1 MGGGRGEGRGQK
13 HIVKDPGRAM
23 VHLVK
28 EKIVCFM
35 FGTKYKPVFNV
46 AGETEEKKTSDIN
59 SYFKETFD
67 TSHSVPTLFL
77 DNYPDLNDNRQERKL
92 RNIKEVLHSLTIT
105 TSHYSFYN

>member
-1 MGGGRGEGRGQK
+1 
-13 HIVKDPGRAM
+13 
-23 VHLVK
+23 
-28 EKIVCFM
+28 M

-77 DNYPDLNDNRQERKL
+77 NNYPDLNDNRQERK
-92 RNIKEVLHSLTIT
+92 IAEH
-105 TSHYSFYN
+105 